1 MLNRITWCLAVVLTL
16 SAFPLRAEI
25 SVSRQFQTHPLN
37 QAVNVPAGGYWV
49 WPLPGRTA
57 GDSYVVRVAADNEVW
72 KDISAFVVDEQNLQ
86 LFKAGRQYRGFGKTQ
101 GIAPFEINA
110 TRPGAAQ
117 LYLLINNQYSLLVTK
132 KVRLSVTMTTKLSEE
147 DAREIEGFLAKMYTG
162 IHELLDLPDFDV
174 RVAPCNSVNAY
185 SAEDSG
191 NITLCSEFWSKYQDK
206 PPVLVWVFF
215 HELGHTALDLW
226 GIPGNDNEDIADEFA
241 TALSLYIKDGPR
253 LVMGAM
259 DFFEGHDVKAEA
271 QQMIERGDRHSLS
284 SQRIRNV
291 HSWLLQPV
299 RVTEKWNNLLY
310 PHMTEKSLKEII
322 AKPGPYSNV
331 QLAHEQLA
339 IRSKIA
345 NVTAAKEPI
354 LSPIAGCSKDTD
366 CKGERICERG
376 ACVNP

>member
-1 MLNRITWCLAVVLTL
+1 MLNRLTWCLAAVLAL

-49 WPLPGRTA
+49 WPLPGRSA

-72 KDISAFVVDEQNLQ
+72 KDISAFVVDERNLQ
-86 LFKAGRQYRGFGKTQ
+86 LFKAGRQYRGFGQTQ
-101 GIAPFEINA
+101 GIAPFEFNV
-110 TRPGAAQ
+110 TRPGTEQ
-117 LYLLINNQYSLLVTK
+117 LYLLINNRYSLLVTK
-132 KVRLSVTMTTKLSEE
+132 RVRLSVSMTTKLSEE
-147 DAREIEGFLAKMYTG
+147 EAHRIEGFLENMYTG
-162 IHELLDLPDFDV
+162 THELLQLPDFDV
-174 RVAPCNSVNAY
+174 RVAPCNSINAY

-191 NITLCSEFWSKYQDK
+191 DITLCSEFWSKYQDK
-206 PPVLVWVFF
+206 PSVLVWVFF

-259 DFFEGHDVKAEA
+259 EFFEGNDVKTEA
-271 QQMIERGDRHSLS
+271 QLMVERGDRHSLS

-291 HSWLLQPV
+291 NSWLLQPV

-310 PHMTEKSLKEII
+310 PHMTEKSLKDII

-331 QLAHEQLA
+331 QLASEQLA
-339 IRSKIA
+339 TRAKTA
-345 NVTAAKEPI
+345 NVTAANAPI
-354 LSPIAGCSKDTD
+354 LSPIAGCTKDTD
-366 CKGERICERG
+366 CKGERICEHG